1 MSKVRSATFI
11 STALTLMSMASSAHA
26 QVSVP
31 TTPLNDRN
39 CTLAPTSRDNSS
51 SQINPAPPTTLPAGC
66 SVDGTRSV
74 TPQAGTVERIV
85 RVLSPSDKPT
95 DTSRVF
101 GTYDVNF
108 NGNLR
113 PDGIPVLA
121 TGGGAVILDAN
132 AFFSAATSVNLTTRY
147 TGTLNGVVF
156 SDADAASRNFPYFQT
171 YSNFQTT
178 VSGINVSLQATPV
191 TIDGRSY
198 LIDVS
203 TPNPA
208 AIIGGNAVA
217 INGRYTST
225 GGGALV
231 FGRIQGTAALVT
243 NAGVTPSPST
253 GVDGT
258 ANGGYFSPF
267 ALQYQTTSVETTRLD
282 ENGLTTPTVSVTD
295 GIDLNNSRVRNV
307 ADAVAPGDA
316 VNLRQLQAMSAQN
329 AATISRLDVLEG
341 SLAMID
347 SRLSVLDNRI
357 SSSAA
362 IATAMSGNAFLPDMK
377 FNLTA
382 NVATYDGA
390 HAGSI
395 QIGALVSRHVAINA
409 GVASGF
415 NRGGKTAA
423 RAGLTFGW

>member
-39 CTLAPTSRDNSS
+39 CTLAPAVNGNGS
-51 SQINPAPPTTLPAGC
+51 PVPPTTFPAGC
-66 SVDGTRSV
+66 SVDGTRTV
-74 TPQAGTVERIV
+74 TPQAGTVESIV
-85 RVLSPSDKPT
+85 PVQRVNGFGFT
-95 DTSRVF
+95 GTSRVS

-108 NGNLR
+108 SGNLR

-121 TGGGAVILDAN
+121 TGGGTVVLDAN

-357 SSSAA
+357 SSGAA